1 MIRTKL
7 LSAGRLAALGLFIS
21 IAVAL
26 AVYLV
31 IRNKHIESH
40 KRDPKLQGPIV
51 AVFNNT
57 RYAHEVEGRV
67 RFVMTAG
74 VDKTYGDGTHEL
86 EHVKLE
92 SFGAESNRHD
102 VVTSDRAKV
111 SDPSDLDKLDAE
123 FISNVIVQTTDG
135 LTVKSE
141 YLHYDHIKNTID
153 TDKPVEFEG
162 RNFSGRC
169 TGLLIEATDER
180 AHLLKAV
187 DVTIKPEN
195 KDKNA
200 VGAKNNKHSDETDAE
215 KAARK
220 AAKKA
225 RKRARKLERERE
237 ATGSANKPKAKD
249 GSKSGGSKS
258 GGSKSSAPQIAS
270 KKPTH

>member
-31 IRNKHIESH
+31 IRNKRVESFRH
-40 KRDPKLQGPIV
+40 DPKLQGPIV

-187 DVTIKPEN
+187 DVTIKPES

-225 RKRARKLERERE
+225 RKRASKLERQRQE
-237 ATGSANKPKAKD
+237 ALAQTSSRPAEGNKPKAK
-249 GSKSGGSKS
+249 GGSKS
-258 GGSKSSAPQIAS
+258 NGSKSSDS
-270 KKPTH
+270 KS